1 MFDWV
6 VNAPLVG
13 FLFCNNRRS
22 FSKYFYIKNF
32 KLDDFSGIKKTIHK
46 LLETNLKPQKKLK
59 ERIHCEMFLSEHF
72 MKYHFKDISV
82 KINHLQDL
90 S

>member
-46 LLETNLKPQKKLK
+46 LLETNLEPQKKLK
-59 ERIHCEMFLSEHF
+59 ERIHCEMILSEHF
-72 MKYHFKDISV
+72 MNTILRTFQLK
-82 KINHLQDL
+82 
-90 S
+90 